1 MRQLSTQGIFVFSA
15 MVRGCSRSRSRSPRR
30 NASRLPSHRARRRRH
45 RVRRRGVLRPLFHHP
60 DAQQLECPQDFFVVP
75 QNMIAVPRNVIV
87 VPQNMIAQNM
97 IAAPQKNDS
106 SAGAFGL
113 PSSACPTAAY
123 SFGAFAAK
131 LTPPATPFSHRTLLR
146 CPMLA
151 GMRRRR
157 STACSSA
164 AQRSPR
170 FQKAGPPGEGPP
182 PSQKLG

>member
-1 MRQLSTQGIFVFSA
+1 MLALALAQPPAQCIPPPEPPRSSPPS
-15 MVRGCSRSRSRSPRR
+15 SRPSSRRSQTPVPPSRC
-30 NASRLPSHRARRRRH
+30 AATGVPS
-45 RVRRRGVLRPLFHHP
+45 GF
-60 DAQQLECPQDFFVVP
+60 FFVVP
-75 QNMIAVPRNVIV
+75 HNMIAVPRNVIV

-97 IAAPQKNDS
+97 IAAPQNNDS
-106 SAGAFGL
+106 SAVAFCL

>member
-45 RVRRRGVLRPLFHHP
+45 RVRRRGVLRPLFRHP

-97 IAAPQKNDS
+97 IAAPQNNDS
-106 SAGAFGL
+106 SAVAFCL

-157 STACSSA
+157 S
-164 AQRSPR
+164 PR

>member
-1 MRQLSTQGIFVFSA
+1 MVPFS
-15 MVRGCSRSRSRSPRR
+15 RGSRSRTRSLSPPR
-30 NASRLPSHRARRRRH
+30 NASRLPSHRARRRRHRRYRH

-106 SAGAFGL
+106 SAVAFCL

-157 STACSSA
+157 SPLSHE
-164 AQRSPR
+164 
-170 FQKAGPPGEGPP
+170 AGPPGEGPP

>member
-1 MRQLSTQGIFVFSA
+1 MH
-15 MVRGCSRSRSRSPRR
+15 P
-30 NASRLPSHRARRRRH
+30 ASRATALVAAVIASVVAAFSDPCSTIQMRSNWSA
-45 RVRRRGVLRPLFHHP
+45 LRI
-60 DAQQLECPQDFFVVP
+60 FFVVP

-106 SAGAFGL
+106 SAVAFGL

-157 STACSSA
+157 S
-164 AQRSPR
+164 PR